1 MKIFNKIF
9 LKIVL
14 NILFFYIVIAITNNA
29 FSQTACGIDISD
41 PNNIQGYVYNNSLD
55 AAGTDVYVKNDP
67 GLFDRVLLNK
77 GLGYVCTV
85 NYPNANR
92 FVEIYNELVKNFG
105 YENDIKDIIP
115 KKADEDDIIAICIL
129 IADGE
134 AQIIRFWY
142 EEKFNIK
149 LRYTQTNLQLYISY
163 F

>member
-1 MKIFNKIF
+1 
-9 LKIVL
+9 V
-14 NILFFYIVIAITNNA
+14 
-29 FSQTACGIDISD
+29 CGIDISD
-41 PNNIQGYVYNNSLD
+41 PDNITGYIYNNSLD
-55 AAGTDVYVKNDP
+55 AAGTDVYLKNDP

-92 FVEIYNELVKNFG
+92 FVELYDDIIKNFG
-105 YENDIKDIIP
+105 YENDNKDIIP
-115 KKADEDDIIAICIL
+115 KKVQEDDIIGICIL

-142 EEKFNIK
+142 EKRFNIK
-149 LRYTQTNLQLYISY
+149 LAYTKENLQLYISY